1 MIFKGLKIALKS
13 LLKQKMTTLLN
24 VLGLTLAFF
33 GFLLIMIYMQ
43 HELSYDK
50 FNKNYNHIYLLT
62 AKIDQGKRQA
72 TLPALL
78 KKEIGNSIPEVKS
91 VTVFHQLSNLNNVHR
106 TDKPENDYLAKPIF
120 ASKEVFSTFTF
131 PLLQGNPETA
141 LSKPFTA
148 VISQSLAH
156 KIFGGEN
163 PVGRQIAYI
172 RGRSPFTITGVMKD
186 IPSNSSVKTD
196 CFFSMA
202 TETEDPNSGANLAS
216 EYSYVLFFLLKQG
229 ANPDQTAQKIE
240 ANAGSMTKDFNAFK
254 KSVHWDKLLYL
265 KPLKDIHLNSDGSTD
280 FLNSINPLF
289 LKIFGSV
296 AFLILLMAFVNY
308 INLISVQAG
317 KRIHQLGIQRALGAT
332 RFQVQLQIIF
342 EAIALALIAFLLATV
357 AVELLGTDMQD
368 ILPYRDLSMM
378 KQTNLLLLPAVLAIL
393 FGFFAGLYPAY
404 LLSSA
409 EPAKI
414 LHGEVQFAGNGKLL
428 RGTLTTLQL
437 VISTALIIG
446 AFTIHR
452 QLNFW
457 KNFDT
462 GLSPNNVVYL
472 QTDGSITQHGRAFA
486 EELLK
491 NNQITN
497 YTYAGFVPGQV
508 QMSWGRDVGEQHVT
522 LWAWPVDERF
532 LDFFHIKIDKG
543 RAFSQNIAADRNDL
557 IVNEKAVQNYG
568 WKNPLDVSFPA
579 LGGAGHVIGVAKN
592 VTFSS
597 LREELQPM
605 VFWLTDNPG
614 WQRYILLKVQP
625 GNLTQTEQYIK
636 NTWSKFSSAPAPSL
650 QFLDQKY
657 ASLYSRENKLANFIQ
672 FGTLM
677 SLLIALIGIIG
688 LVTYLTQKRSKEIA
702 LRKTNGASTMQI
714 LILLNQSFIRW
725 IGIAVVI
732 GVPLAW
738 YFMNQWLQNFAYRTN
753 LPWWVFVSAAMIVLS
768 ICLTVINYF
777 SYKAANT
784 NPVDSLRNE

>member
-13 LLKQKMTTLLN
+13 LLKQKLTTLLN
-24 VLGLTLAFF
+24 ILGLTLAFF
-33 GFLLIMIYMQ
+33 GFLLIMIYLQ

-50 FNKNYNHIYLLT
+50 FNKNYDRLYLLT
-62 AKIDQGKRQA
+62 AKMDQGKPQA

-78 KKEIGNSIPEVKS
+78 KKEIGNSVPEVDD
-91 VTVFHQLSNLNNVHR
+91 VVVFHQIPRLEYIHR
-106 TDKPENDYLAKPIF
+106 VDKPNGDYNATPVY
-120 ASKEVFSTFTF
+120 ASKEVFTAFTF
-131 PLLQGNPETA
+131 PLIQGNPQTA
-141 LSKPFTA
+141 LSKPYTA

-156 KIFGGEN
+156 KIFGDQN
-163 PVGRQIAYI
+163 PVGQQILYL
-172 RGRSPFTITGVMKD
+172 RGKSPFTITGVMKD
-186 IPSNSSVKTD
+186 IPSNSSIKTD
-196 CFFSMA
+196 CFLSFA
-202 TETEDPNSGANLAS
+202 TESEDPNNAANQAS
-216 EYSYVLFFLLKQG
+216 EYSYILAFLLKPG
-229 ANPDQTAQKIE
+229 VNPDQTAQKIE
-240 ANAGSMTKDFNAFK
+240 DNAGSIKEAFEGFK
-254 KSVHWDKLLYL
+254 KAFHTDRILFL
-265 KPLKDIHLNSDGSTD
+265 KPFKEVHFTSDGSMAY
-280 FLNSINPLF
+280 LNPVNPLF
-289 LKIFGSV
+289 LKIFASV
-296 AFLILLMAFVNY
+296 ALLILLMAFVNY

-357 AVELLGTDMQD
+357 VVELLGTDMNG
-368 ILPYRDLSMM
+368 ILPYQDLPMM
-378 KQTNLLLLPAVLAIL
+378 NQLDLLLLPTGLAIL

-409 EPAKI
+409 EPTKI
-414 LHGEVQFAGNGKLL
+414 LHGEVHFSGNGKFL
-428 RGTLTTLQL
+428 RATLTTLQL

-452 QLNFW
+452 QLNYW

-462 GLSPNNVVYL
+462 GLSPNNVIYL
-472 QTDGSITQHGRAFA
+472 QTDGSITHHSRAFA

-491 NNQITN
+491 DQQITD
-497 YTYAGFVPGQV
+497 YTYSGFVPGEV
-508 QMSWGRDVGEQHVT
+508 QMSWGRDVNEQRIKI
-522 LWAWPVDERF
+522 WAWPVDERF
-532 LDFFHIKIDKG
+532 LHFFHIRMVRG
-543 RAFSQNIAADRNDL
+543 RAFSQNMEADRNDL
-557 IVNEKAVQNYG
+557 IINEKAVQNFG

-579 LGGAGHVIGVAKN
+579 LDANGQVIGVAKN
-592 VTFSS
+592 VAYSS

-605 VFWLTDNPG
+605 VFWLTDSPT

-625 GNLTQTEQYIK
+625 GNLTQTAQYIK
-636 NTWSKFSSAPAPSL
+636 NTWAKFSSAPAPSIG
-650 QFLDQKY
+650 FLDQKY

-714 LILLNQSFIRW
+714 LALLNQSFIRW

-732 GVPLAW
+732 AVPVAW
-738 YFMNQWLQNFAYRTN
+738 YFMHQWLQNFAYRTN
-753 LPWWVFVSAAMIVLS
+753 LPWWIFISAGLIVLS
-768 ICLTVINYF
+768 VCLLVINYF

>member
-13 LLKQKMTTLLN
+13 LLKQKLTTLLN
-24 VLGLTLAFF
+24 ILGLTLAFF
-33 GFLLIMIYMQ
+33 GFLLIMIYLQ

-50 FNKNYNHIYLLT
+50 FNKNYDRLYLLT
-62 AKIDQGKRQA
+62 AKADQGQRQA

-78 KKEIGNSIPEVKS
+78 KKEIGNSIPEIES
-91 VTVFHQLSNLNNVHR
+91 VTVFHQIFNLNNVYR
-106 TDKPENDYLAKPIF
+106 ADKPKDDYNADPVF
-120 ASKEVFSTFTF
+120 ASKEVFSAFTF
-131 PLLQGNPETA
+131 PLIQGNPETV

-156 KIFGGEN
+156 KIFGNEN
-163 PVGRQIAYI
+163 PVGQQLLYKREK
-172 RGRSPFTITGVMKD
+172 SPFTITGVMKD
-186 IPSNSSVKTD
+186 IPSNSSIKTD
-196 CFFSMA
+196 CFFSLA
-202 TETEDPNSGANLAS
+202 TETDDPNSGANLAS
-216 EYSYVLFFLLKQG
+216 EYSYVLAFLLKQG
-229 ANPDQTAQKIE
+229 ANPDETAQKIE
-240 ANAGSMTKDFNAFK
+240 ANAGSMKADFDAFK
-254 KSVHWDKLLYL
+254 KAFHTERILYL
-265 KPLKDIHLNSDGSTD
+265 KPFKEVHFSSDGSMTY
-280 FLNSINPLF
+280 LNAVNPLF

-296 AFLILLMAFVNY
+296 ALLILLMAFVNY

-342 EAIALALIAFLLATV
+342 EAIVLALIAFLLATV

-368 ILPYRDLSMM
+368 ILPYQDLSMM
-378 KQTNLLLLPAVLAIL
+378 NDTNLLLLPAGLAIL
-393 FGFFAGLYPAY
+393 FGLFAGLYPAY

-409 EPAKI
+409 EPTKI
-414 LHGEVQFAGNGKLL
+414 LHGEFQFSGNGRFL
-428 RGTLTTLQL
+428 RAALTTLQL

-452 QLNFW
+452 QLNYW

-472 QTDGSITQHGRAFA
+472 QTDASITRHGPAFA

-497 YTYAGFVPGQV
+497 YTYTGFVPGQV
-508 QMSWGRDVGEQHVT
+508 QMSWGRDIGDQRVT

-543 RAFSQNIAADRNDL
+543 RAFSQNIAADRNDFIL
-557 IVNEKAVQNYG
+557 NEKAVQNYG
-568 WKNPLDVSFPA
+568 WKNPLDISFPA
-579 LGGAGHVIGVAKN
+579 LGGNGHVIGVAKN

-605 VFWLTDNPG
+605 VFWLTNNPG
-614 WQRYILLKVQP
+614 WQNYILLKIHP
-625 GNLTQTEQYIK
+625 GNLTQTLQYIK
-636 NTWSKFSSAPAPSL
+636 DTWAKFSSAPAPSI

-657 ASLYSRENKLANFIQ
+657 EALYSRENKLANFIQ

-725 IGIAVVI
+725 IGIAMVI
-732 GVPLAW
+732 AVPLAW

-753 LPWWVFVSAAMIVLS
+753 LPWWVFISAGVIVLS
-768 ICLTVINYF
+768 ICLIVINYF
-777 SYKAANT
+777 SFKAANT